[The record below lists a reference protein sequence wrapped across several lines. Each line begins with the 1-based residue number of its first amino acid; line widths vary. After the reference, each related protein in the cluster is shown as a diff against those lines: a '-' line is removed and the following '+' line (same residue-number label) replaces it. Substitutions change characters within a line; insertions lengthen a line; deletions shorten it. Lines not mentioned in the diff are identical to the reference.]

1 MAFAGAGEG
10 TSMLMDIIP
19 EVHDDSEASRVDLS
33 EIPYNFNV

>member
-1 MAFAGAGEG
+1 MAFAGVGEG

-33 EIPYNFNV
+33 EIPYKFNV